1 MRVGWQVRQYQKR
14 IAVSLDRDR
23 ELAKQLLKEGK
34 TERAKLL
41 LRKKKYMESLLDK
54 ADNQLD
60 QLGMESA
67 IVGRC
72 VVCGICAL
80 SFPYLVDKVDN

>member
-14 IAVSLDRDR
+14 IAVSLDKDR
-23 ELAKQLLKEGK
+23 QLAKELLKEGK

-67 IVGRC
+67 IVALFVRHLL
-72 VVCGICAL
+72 AL
-80 SFPYLVDKVDN
+80 SFLLTFLF